1 MSTPEKRQAMGKAI
15 VEFEGRYVDSSGRVC
30 KPTDSDARLSWYKLP
45 VGDGGGEYEV
55 AGINQKYHPEKAA
68 QLKRLID
75 NGQHEQAEAEAA
87 AYIEEYT
94 RGVLRFFP
102 SPQAAEANPH
112 IEFVLRDTAFN
123 RGAKGAAT
131 VLQIA
136 LEVMPIDGVVGP
148 MTHREFA
155 RQLEFP
161 GPAEVLKKLTKA
173 REQYERNV
181 YAWKTQSRDES
192 SKFWKGLSN
201 RWAKAHEVATT
212 RFV

>member
-1 MSTPEKRQAMGKAI
+1 MSLEI
-15 VEFEGRYVDSSGRVC
+15 VRFEGRYKDG
-30 KPTDSDARLSWYKLP
+30 KLQIYTLP
-45 VGDGGGEYEV
+45 PGDGGGRWEC
-55 AGINQKYHPEKAA
+55 AGINERYHPEELNK
-68 QLKRLID
+68 LKGLID
-75 NGQHEQAEAEAA
+75 AGRHEDAEAEAA
-87 AYIEEYT
+87 RYIQTYS

-102 SPQAAEANPH
+102 SPQAADANPH

-123 RGAKGAAT
+123 RGIKGAAT

-136 LEVMPIDGVVGP
+136 LDVAPIDGVVGP

-181 YAWKTQSRDES
+181 YAWKTSARDES
-192 SKFWKGLSN
+192 SKFWRGLSN

-212 RFV
+212 RFT

>member
-1 MSTPEKRQAMGKAI
+1 MTPQEKRLQMSLEI
-15 VEFEGRYVDSSGRVC
+15 VRFEGRYKDG
-30 KPTDSDARLSWYKLP
+30 KLQHYALP
-45 VGDGGGEYEV
+45 AGDGGGRGEI
-55 AGINQKYHPEKAA
+55 AGINERYHTPKYE
-68 QLKRLID
+68 QLKKLID
-75 NGQHEQAEAEAA
+75 AGNHERAEAEAA

-102 SPQAAEANPH
+102 SPQAADENPH

-123 RGAKGAAT
+123 RGNKGAAT

-136 LEVMPIDGVVGP
+136 LDVMPVDGVVGP

-161 GPAEVLKKLTKA
+161 GSAEVLKKLTKA

-181 YAWKTQSRDES
+181 YAWKTSARDES
-192 SKFWKGLSN
+192 SKFWRGLSN
-201 RWAKAHEVATT
+201 RWAKCHEVATT

>member
-1 MSTPEKRQAMGKAI
+1 MTSAEKRLQMSLEI
-15 VEFEGRYVDSSGRVC
+15 VRFEGRYAGG
-30 KPTDSDARLSWYKLP
+30 KLQWYKLP
-45 VGDGGGEYEV
+45 PGDGGGDYEV
-55 AGINQKYHPEKAA
+55 AGINQRYHPAKAA

-75 NGQHEQAEAEAA
+75 NGQHAEAEREAA

-102 SPQAAEANPH
+102 SPEAANANPA

-131 VLQIA
+131 VLQLA
-136 LEVMPIDGVVGP
+136 LGAKPVDGIVGP

-161 GPAEVLKKLTKA
+161 GATNILERITKA
-173 REQYERNV
+173 REIYERNQF
-181 YAWKTQSRDES
+181 AWKTSSRDES

-201 RWAKAHEVATT
+201 RWAKCHEVATT

>member
-1 MSTPEKRQAMGKAI
+1 MTPAEKRQAMGKAI
-15 VEFEGRYVDSSGRVC
+15 VEFEGRYAGG
-30 KPTDSDARLSWYKLP
+30 KLQWYKLP
-45 VGDGGGEYEV
+45 AGDGGGAFEV
-55 AGINQKYHPEKAA
+55 AGINDRYHPTKAA

-75 NGQHEQAEAEAA
+75 DGQHERAESEAA

-102 SPQAAEANPH
+102 SPQAADANPH

-131 VLQIA
+131 VLQLA
-136 LEVMPIDGVVGP
+136 LGATPIDGIIGP

-155 RQLEFP
+155 RQLEHP
-161 GPAEVLKKLTKA
+161 GSAAVLRALTQA
-173 REQYERNV
+173 REIYERNQF
-181 YAWKTQSRDES
+181 AWKTQSRDES
-192 SKFWKGLSN
+192 SKFWRGLSN
-201 RWAKAHEVATT
+201 RWAKCHEVATT